1 MNQKKNRPNQKKKVV
16 VKLTGLTMKK
26 LLLRL
31 KINPK
36 LMATIKMAQLAL
48 QVTKEK
54 KHQTV
59 GLFFK
64 TPGLIF
70 DQTQNN
76 QEWPKWPRISP
87 LS

>member
-36 LMATIKMAQLAL
+36 LMATIKMAPLAL

-70 DQTQNN
+70 DQTQNSN
-76 QEWPKWPRISP
+76 EGFANNCSLYI
-87 LS
+87 